1 MAHTY
6 SLNLVHCVF
15 STKGRLPLI
24 ENPPQL
30 WTTLRAVARNAQI
43 NVLAIGG
50 TANHV
55 HLLLEMPKTRSIA
68 DVMRELKANSSAR
81 LRRLS
86 PGFAWQ
92 DGYGAIS
99 VSPTAVKAVS
109 RYIEQQEEHHR
120 GWSFEEEYVGILE
133 RAGLKYDSE
142 YVFD

>member
-6 SLNLVHCVF
+6 SLNLLHCVF

-24 ENPPQL
+24 RNRSQL
-30 WTTLRAVARNAQI
+30 WTMLRAVARNAQI
-43 NVLAIGG
+43 KILAIGG
-50 TANHV
+50 TVNHV
-55 HLLLEMPKTRSIA
+55 HMLLEMPKTRSIA

-81 LRRLS
+81 LRRLT

-99 VSPTAVKAVS
+99 VSPTAVKAVT
-109 RYIEQQEEHHR
+109 RYIEQQEDHHR
-120 GWSFEEEYVGILE
+120 RRSFEEEYVGMLE
-133 RAGLKYDSE
+133 RAGVKYDSQ